1 MQDAGG
7 YAFVRHRGAEV
18 IHLCHVPDLDPS
30 TNPSG
35 CYVHVGEVDRLRGEF
50 LDAGVAVSEIR
61 DEPWGMRE
69 FRLTDPSGNLVAWVA
84 SPPAEPTQRADRHGA
99 DGGRSPLLPAAE
111 LSGSGAALPQRLV
124 EHRRRPDSP

>member
-1 MQDAGG
+1 MLDHVAAVPILPARDIAEAVAFWSRVPHLTVEEYRAGG

-61 DEPWGMRE
+61 DEAWGMRE
-69 FRLTDPSGNLVAWVA
+69 FRLTDPSGNLV
-84 SPPAEPTQRADRHGA
+84 
-99 DGGRSPLLPAAE
+99 
-111 LSGSGAALPQRLV
+111 RLGC
-124 EHRRRPDSP
+124 ESAG